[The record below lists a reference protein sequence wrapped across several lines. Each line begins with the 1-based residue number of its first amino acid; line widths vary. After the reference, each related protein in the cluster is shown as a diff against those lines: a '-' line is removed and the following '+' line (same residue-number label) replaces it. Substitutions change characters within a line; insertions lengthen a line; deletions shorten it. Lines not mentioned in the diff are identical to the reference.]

1 MNEQLLEKRKRE
13 NSTMDNNLENY
24 ENIRKINYSMIFLV
38 ILACGYSV
46 LFVTMALNI
55 NSMTN
60 NLDRI
65 VNLMDVIESKQINTT
80 AVDSLHKDLTLMKDC
95 MLHKYCKRVPDD

>member
-13 NSTMDNNLENY
+13 NSTMDNNQENY
-24 ENIRKINYSMIFLV
+24 DNIRKINYNIIFLV

-65 VNLMDVIESKQINTT
+65 INLMDTIESKQINTT
-80 AVDSLHKDLTLMKDC
+80 MVDSLHKDLTLMKDC
-95 MLHKYCKRVPDD
+95 MLHKYCKRVPDE